1 MNNLDLINSIFFPRP
16 SNIPKDDNDH
26 LIDVGNN
33 INVGVRFFLYN
44 KSYPSILF
52 FHGNGEIARDYD
64 EIAEYYNRLG
74 INLIVA
80 DYQGYGL
87 SNGKPTKNN
96 LHNDANIIFKYV
108 NDYLFNNKYIGKR
121 FIMGRSLGSA
131 SAFEIATKFY
141 DLIDGCIIESGF
153 ATEYPLLQL
162 MQIDPKSIGFKLE
175 DGFMNLSKIMAYKG
189 PLLIIH
195 ADMDDII
202 PFSQADLI
210 YIKSTSTEKDMY
222 KVTGANHNNILS
234 IAREEY
240 FKRIKKFISN

>member
-1 MNNLDLINSIFFPRP
+1 MA
-16 SNIPKDDNDH
+16 KDDKDH

-33 INVGVRFFLYN
+33 INVGVRFFLSN
-44 KSYPSILF
+44 KSYPTIIF

-96 LHNDANIIFKYV
+96 LHNDANKIFKYV
-108 NDYLFNNKYIGKR
+108 NDYLFNNKYNGKR

-131 SAFEIATKFY
+131 SAFEIATKFN

-175 DGFMNLSKIMAYKG
+175 DGFMNLSKIM
-189 PLLIIH
+189 
-195 ADMDDII
+195 
-202 PFSQADLI
+202 
-210 YIKSTSTEKDMY
+210 
-222 KVTGANHNNILS
+222 
-234 IAREEY
+234 Y
-240 FKRIKKFISN
+240 FRK